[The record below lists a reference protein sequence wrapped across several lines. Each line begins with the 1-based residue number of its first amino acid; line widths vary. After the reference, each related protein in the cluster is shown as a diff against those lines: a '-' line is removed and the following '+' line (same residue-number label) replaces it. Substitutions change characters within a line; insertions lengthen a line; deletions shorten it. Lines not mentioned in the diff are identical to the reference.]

1 MLIIKHLTKIFNN
14 KKVLDDINLVVD
26 KGSIALFLGAS
37 GVGKSTLLRV
47 LNNLETLDHGTLELN
62 GKQLN
67 IKQAAEDQRIG
78 MVFQQFN
85 LFEHLTVEENITLA
99 LEKVAKKSK
108 QEAQSIAHDV
118 LKKYGLADKTHLYP
132 SSLSGG
138 QKQRLA
144 LARSL
149 ALKPDIICL
158 DEPTSALDP
167 LLTNYVGKTIQQ
179 LASDG
184 YIVLVATH
192 DISLLNLL
200 DCTIYLMKDG
210 RIVETAHSKEF
221 VHNKDHFPQIKAFVE
236 GRHHE

>member
-1 MLIIKHLTKIFNN
+1 MLVIKHLSKIFNT
-14 KKVLDDINLVVD
+14 KKVLDDINLTVD
-26 KGSIALFLGAS
+26 KGEIALFLGAS

-47 LNNLETLDHGTLELN
+47 LNNLETLDHGTIELN
-62 GKQLN
+62 GQQLDL
-67 IKQAAEDQRIG
+67 KQAAQQHRVG

-85 LFEHLTVEENITLA
+85 LFDHLTVEENITLA
-99 LEKVAKKSK
+99 LEKVAGKSK
-108 QEAQSIAHDV
+108 KEARSIAHNL
-118 LKKYGLADKTHLYP
+118 LKKYGLEDKAHLYP
-132 SSLSGG
+132 NSLSGG

-149 ALKPDIICL
+149 ALKPEIMCL

-167 LLTNYVGKTIQQ
+167 LLTNYVAQNIKQ
-179 LASDG
+179 LAQGG

-192 DISLLNLL
+192 DISILNLL

-221 VHNKDHFPQIKAFVE
+221 IRNKEHFPQIKAFVE
-236 GRHHE
+236 GATI